1 MITGTNAAAEEARL
15 WADYY
20 EAVSRALELMK
31 AEGTGEAVLQR
42 VAAQQALADR
52 ALARIKQICG
62 LERTRTPAKSSGLK
76 DPECY

>member
-1 MITGTNAAAEEARL
+1 MIADTNGTSEEARL

-20 EAVSRALELMK
+20 DAVSRALEIMK

-52 ALARIKQICG
+52 ALARIKGIRG
-62 LERTRTPAKSSGLK
+62 LGRTRAPSESSGQK

>member
-1 MITGTNAAAEEARL
+1 MIADTNTTAEETRL

-20 EAVSRALELMK
+20 DAVSRALEIMK

-52 ALARIKQICG
+52 ALARIKEIRALQ
-62 LERTRTPAKSSGLK
+62 RTRAPAESSGQK
-76 DPECY
+76 DPECC